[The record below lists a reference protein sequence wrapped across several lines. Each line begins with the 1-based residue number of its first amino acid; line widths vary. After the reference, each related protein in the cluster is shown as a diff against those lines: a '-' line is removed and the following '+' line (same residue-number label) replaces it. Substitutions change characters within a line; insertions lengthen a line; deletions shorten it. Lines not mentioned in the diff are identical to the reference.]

1 MTANRPQRSCLGC
14 GTTVDKGA
22 LLRFVLGPEGTLV
35 PDLKGNLPGRGAYT
49 CPKVECLHQAVKRK
63 RFAASFKT
71 PVAGADTESL
81 KTVIRT
87 QVVERIRG
95 YLSLAAKAGKVFSGS
110 DAVAAGLRSG
120 KAGLLFIATDIS
132 DENRKKFT
140 AMAGNSGA
148 ELAAL
153 FDKESLGTMI
163 GKEYRGVVAVE
174 SGGFVEPIRRELKIY
189 RNFFDGEV

>member
-1 MTANRPQRSCLGC
+1 MTGNKPQRSCLGC
-14 GTTVDKGA
+14 GATRDKGD
-22 LLRFVLGPEGTLV
+22 LLRFVLGPDGTLV
-35 PDLKGNLPGRGAYT
+35 PDMKGNLPGRGSYT
-49 CPKVECLHQAVKRK
+49 CPKVDCLKQAVKSK

-71 PVAGADTESL
+71 PVIGLDTESL
-81 KTVIRT
+81 LAGIRT
-87 QVVERIRG
+87 LVVERIRG

-110 DAVAAGLRSG
+110 DAVASGLRSG

-132 DENRKKFT
+132 DESRKKFT
-140 AMAGNSGA
+140 ALAGNSGA
-148 ELAAL
+148 ELVTL